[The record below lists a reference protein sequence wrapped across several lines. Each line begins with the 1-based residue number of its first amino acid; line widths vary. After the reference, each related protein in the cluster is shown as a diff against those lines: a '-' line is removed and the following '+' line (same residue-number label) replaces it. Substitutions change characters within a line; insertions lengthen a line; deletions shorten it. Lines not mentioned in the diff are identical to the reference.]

1 VEFDDEL
8 GEEQRQAPLL
18 PAPDRLWRHP
28 SEVALER
35 PVASRSHQPRLWTV
49 AVLAG
54 TIGALL
60 ATGVEVAVSKPHT
73 KIQTVDVPAVERQAD
88 PVTMVTLIGTSIEPL
103 DVVAITQR
111 VRPAVVELQ
120 GQNSAGTLTSRGSAV
135 MFRSDGY
142 MLTDAGVVAGAI
154 TLTAVLAD
162 TRCVPAR
169 VLGTDPASGVALVK
183 IAGSGYPVAALGST
197 AGVQVGQSAIAIGGA
212 PQSIPAVVVGTVR
225 AIGRSIDDGQGRQ
238 LVGMIETD
246 ATPTYG
252 AWGGALVD
260 ENGVVIGI
268 TAGLQP
274 STDPAVLATPIELA
288 YAVASQ
294 LMDGGTVAYGWL
306 GIDGRDLPAA
316 SAKSLGLVGGAL
328 VERVTTA
335 GPADAG
341 GLQPGDI
348 ITAIDNRAVTS
359 MASVMLALRT
369 HRPGDRV
376 FLHVRRAGGT
386 RTFTAVLGQLPTS

>member
-35 PVASRSHQPRLWTV
+35 PVAPRHQPRLWTV

-60 ATGVEVAVSKPHT
+60 ATGVEVAVSNPHT

-142 MLTDAGVVAGAI
+142 MLTDAGVVAGAV
-154 TLTAVLAD
+154 TLTAVMAD
-162 TRCVPAR
+162 TRRVPAR

-225 AIGRSIDDGQGRQ
+225 AVGRSIDDGQGRQ

-260 ENGVVIGI
+260 DNGVVIGI

-328 VERVTTA
+328 VERVTAA

-348 ITAIDNRAVTS
+348 ITTIDNRAVSS

-376 FLHVRRAGGT
+376 FLRVRRAGGT
-386 RTFTAVLGQLPTS
+386 RTFTAVLGQLPAG